1 MLIATRA
8 LLGVAGAALVP
19 STLSLLRTMFED
31 DAERTRAIAVWGASF
46 SVGAA
51 IGPLVGGALLEHFWW
66 GSVFLVGV
74 PIMVLLLI
82 ARADPAARIP
92 RPRRWPTRHP
102 ERAALGCT
110 VLSVIFGLKQ
120 VVQDGLTWLALV
132 SMLLGLALAVLFI
145 RRQQTLADPMLD
157 LTCSETR
164 LSASR
169 WPPTCRACLSR
180 SDRSF

>member
-1 MLIATRA
+1 AAFSSSAEMLIASRA
-8 LLGVAGAALVP
+8 LLGLAGAALVP

-46 SVGAA
+46 AVGAA

-82 ARADPAARIP
+82 AGPILLPEFRDPDAG
-92 RPRRWPTRHP
+92 RPDLLS
-102 ERAALGCT
+102 ALLS
-110 VLSVIFGLKQ
+110 VASLLSVIFGLKQ
-120 VVQDGLTWLALV
+120 VVQDGLTWVSVV

-145 RRQQTLADPMLD
+145 RRQQTL
-157 LTCSETR
+157 EQHGQR
-164 LSASR
+164 Q
-169 WPPTCRACLSR
+169 
-180 SDRSF
+180 